1 MKLEKKDV
9 VIGVLVAVLV
19 YDGIASR
26 RNHHRFKVNAEK
38 YNKLRDRHND
48 VVEVANLYA
57 RRLNE
62 EGIKFEGFDFIVMHG
77 LLS

>member
-19 YDGIASR
+19 YDGVASR
-26 RNHHRFKVNAEK
+26 INHHRFKVNTEK
-38 YNKLRDRHND
+38 YNKLRARHNEIA
-48 VVEVANLYA
+48 EVANLYA

-62 EGIKFEGFDFIVMHG
+62 EGIKLEGFDFIVMHG